1 MSVLS
6 HQTVLDNINVVAGAA
21 AKKSCNNNNNNNNN
35 KRKRQDTTFPTC
47 SNNIIST
54 ISSASSSPSLIQ
66 QQPIPSLS
74 SVLNS
79 TDTGSTTLPIMIS
92 HPNRDT
98 AMLPSST
105 ATPAA
110 DSFVIRSPLSPEPQ
124 QQYHQLQHQQ
134 RQDEDYF
141 GYKSHPSSYD
151 TLSDYEV
158 VLDDGILQ
166 RRTVSLT
173 TVPGSYSSFLDQ
185 QRRQLQAQQDNSAI
199 VNNPVTVTTITA
211 SESSP
216 LLSKNRHQQSEP
228 NQQQQPVSIE
238 SDDDDDD
245 DGKSSSSGGNRA
257 TSMLSY
263 YRHRL
268 MRFKLTYPQKMVI
281 KCSTAYMLGSLFTF
295 VPFLNTW
302 VGGDMVA
309 SHLAATVTVFFNP
322 AKTVGGMVEAAGYGW
337 LFTVCALVL
346 CLTSVSINTILISQ
360 GRFWLSYGL
369 TLGVWIGLS
378 SFVIAYFKGRMNRP
392 STGTASAL
400 AFIIILSTLVR
411 EPSPDRIHFL
421 YNPIIVIRQ
430 LFVLVAIGTIISVAV
445 CLLLWPVTATK
456 KLKSDINSS
465 LQSVRVLLK
474 LLTKT
479 FLLDCDLPNFTANKQ
494 LEEAIKAH
502 RSGCTALKQSLV
514 NAKREHPHSM
524 KCYDDIVSS
533 LQRLDRHIG
542 GLRSSCGLQFEVM
555 QEHHQWN
562 VKADDQR
569 RKLEHELRREKSQ
582 QHDNHH
588 NNHHHQNPQQ
598 QQRQQHDHED
608 DGGSDDS
615 NAGELVQFIKTV
627 RQPMKSLAYTCKQTI
642 VHLQSQ
648 FDNSSSSNNNKTT
661 AADAKRH
668 DAPSTTTT
676 TTAVPSVTAAAAP
689 PSFCRLRQNLLAAI
703 DLFEDSLH
711 HALSRMYNRRNY
723 SDLHMQLMKELPAD
737 NVFLVYF
744 FVFTLSEFAKE
755 LTILVNATE
764 CAAVADQDDEGTATP
779 LKKKKKKRRNS
790 SVTLSTPS
798 PPIARATQYS
808 HSNHDDDANR
818 RNTTTARS
826 RRTTDQTTTTNATN
840 AADNAFFLPNNHN
853 TSNTLHTPQPNTQRH
868 KFSFKLWS
876 FFSLFRQ
883 RTIKFAAKNMLT
895 AIAFSAL
902 AFIPYTQPYFY
913 QYRME
918 WTLLTVMTLLTPTV
932 GGTNVGAVLRV
943 LATIAGCAVAT
954 LTYTLFPANPIVL
967 TLLTWLYSIPA
978 FWVILY
984 HRHGRF
990 GQVALLAYN
999 LVVLYMYNHR
1009 NDVQFVNIGVVELA
1023 WIRCIT
1029 VSLGVVI
1036 GLIVTAYIWPYEARK
1051 ALRQGLSDL
1060 LIRLSWLY
1068 KHLST
1073 THDAEEMLFHQTE
1086 CQQALVKLR
1095 DLLVHAPS
1103 EPRLKGPFPTAT
1115 YNSMLNSCQNI
1126 LDKFLSLRI
1135 VVLKD
1140 VWSVHVHQQ
1149 LLMGANTEFSELVG
1163 NVLLYFYVLAS
1174 ALQLKTPLPP
1184 YLPPAERARVL
1195 LMRRLQYVLGLKSDE
1210 GYMAYYAYIALMEYI
1225 IRELNQLGQDM
1236 KDLFGSLIP
1245 QDQWTEYFAIV

>member
-1 MSVLS
+1 MSP
-6 HQTVLDNINVVAGAA
+6 D
-21 AKKSCNNNNNNNNN
+21 
-35 KRKRQDTTFPTC
+35 
-47 SNNIIST
+47 
-54 ISSASSSPSLIQ
+54 Q
-66 QQPIPSLS
+66 QQ
-74 SVLNS
+74 
-79 TDTGSTTLPIMIS
+79 
-92 HPNRDT
+92 
-98 AMLPSST
+98 
-105 ATPAA
+105 
-110 DSFVIRSPLSPEPQ
+110 
-124 QQYHQLQHQQ
+124 HQG
-134 RQDEDYF
+134 DDYF
-141 GYKSHPSSYD
+141 GFKNIPPSSFE
-151 TLSDYEV
+151 SDFEV

-166 RRTVSLT
+166 RRTISLS
-173 TVPGSYSSFLDQ
+173 TVPGSYSSYLDH
-185 QRRQLQAQQDNSAI
+185 QRRYQEQYQQESNQHH
-199 VNNPVTVTTITA
+199 NNRNHD
-211 SESSP
+211 ESSP
-216 LLSKNRHQQSEP
+216 LLQKKKQQPIKQQSP
-228 NQQQQPVSIE
+228 ISIE
-238 SDDDDDD
+238 SDEDED
-245 DGKSSSSGGNRA
+245 SSG
-257 TSMLSY
+257 SSHH
-263 YRHRL
+263 RHDHDETMNQKQPTIIARCYHRIL
-268 MRFKLTYPQKMVI
+268 QFKLTYPQKMVI

-295 VPFLNTW
+295 VPFLNDW
-302 VGGDMVA
+302 VGGPLVA

-337 LFTVCALVL
+337 LFTLCALVL
-346 CLTSVSINTILISQ
+346 CLASVSLNNILFAQ
-360 GRFWLSYGL
+360 GRYFLSYGL
-369 TLGVWIGLS
+369 TLGIWIGIS
-378 SFVIAYFKGRMNRP
+378 SFIIAYFKGRMNKP

-411 EPSPDRIHFL
+411 EPSPDRIHLRYDPFF
-421 YNPIIVIRQ
+421 VIRQ

-456 KLKSDINSS
+456 KLKSDINNS
-465 LQSVRVLLK
+465 LLSIQVLLK

-479 FLLDCDLPNFTANKQ
+479 FLLDGDLPNFTANKQ

-502 RSGCTALKQSLV
+502 RSGFTALKQSLI
-514 NAKREHPHSM
+514 NAKREHPQSM
-524 KCYDDIVSS
+524 QYYGDIVSS

-555 QEHHQWN
+555 QSQQEQWN
-562 VKADDQR
+562 VTADDQR
-569 RKLEHELRREKSQ
+569 RKLENELRREKSQ
-582 QHDNHH
+582 FE
-588 NNHHHQNPQQ
+588 
-598 QQRQQHDHED
+598 QQRQLEQHYGSVDHPHQRQEQQGKGTGSGDGTINDTNSNED
-608 DGGSDDS
+608 GSD
-615 NAGELVQFIKTV
+615 GELEQFIKTV

-642 VHLQSQ
+642 IHLQSQ
-648 FDNSSSSNNNKTT
+648 FDTATSRYSNII
-661 AADAKRH
+661 
-668 DAPSTTTT
+668 P
-676 TTAVPSVTAAAAP
+676 P
-689 PSFCRLRQNLLAAI
+689 PSFGQLRQNLVAAMN
-703 DLFEDSLH
+703 LFEDSLH

-737 NVFLVYF
+737 NIFLVYF
-744 FVFTLSEFAKE
+744 FVFSLLEFAKE
-755 LTILVNATE
+755 LIVLVDATANAVEDGHHRRFNDDVITLMKMKSNSSQRTSMTTIASTTGI
-764 CAAVADQDDEGTATP
+764 ATAT
-779 LKKKKKKRRNS
+779 
-790 SVTLSTPS
+790 
-798 PPIARATQYS
+798 AAATTK
-808 HSNHDDDANR
+808 A
-818 RNTTTARS
+818 
-826 RRTTDQTTTTNATN
+826 
-840 AADNAFFLPNNHN
+840 AADNAFFTPNNHN
-853 TSNTLHTPQPNTQRH
+853 TSNTLHTPQPSTQRH
-868 KFSFKLWS
+868 KFSVKLWR
-876 FFSLFRQ
+876 FFSWFRQ
-883 RTIKFAAKNMLT
+883 HTIKFAVKNMLT
-895 AIAFSAL
+895 AIAVSAL
-902 AFIPYTQPYFY
+902 AFIPQTQPYFY

-943 LATIAGCAVAT
+943 LATIAGCVLAT

-999 LVVLYMYNHR
+999 LVVLFMYNHR
-1009 NDVQFVNIGVVELA
+1009 EDPLFIDVNVVELA

-1060 LIRLSWLY
+1060 LIRLSWFY

-1140 VWSVHVHQQ
+1140 VWPVQVHQQ
-1149 LLMGANTEFSELVG
+1149 LLMVASSEFMEMTG

-1184 YLPPAERARVL
+1184 YLPPAERA
-1195 LMRRLQYVLGLKSDE
+1195 MRRLQYGLELKSDE
-1210 GYMAYYAYIALMEYI
+1210 CYMAYYAYIALLENI
-1225 IRELNQLGQDM
+1225 IRELTQLGKDM

-1245 QDQWTEYFAIV
+1245 EEQWTTYFDVV